1 LGSLGGGSDNGEF
14 GESSAL
20 PKLPEMSSNSGR
32 TRMGSLAAPKKKIM
46 REGQAGGSGRSG
58 KNQDTPS
65 SSMRL
70 DLDVQKDE
78 VQEWALELY
87 RGQAESDVDVEEEEG
102 LLAENIATSTPK
114 RFHAQR
120 VWDRV
125 GANSEKHLML
135 RVACAGSSKKQK
147 TPIKL
152 SVKWAIY
159 DIIKDE
165 MMECVKLDM
174 KE

>member
-1 LGSLGGGSDNGEF
+1 
-14 GESSAL
+14 
-20 PKLPEMSSNSGR
+20 
-32 TRMGSLAAPKKKIM
+32 MGSLAAPKKKIM

-102 LLAENIATSTPK
+102 LLAENIATSMPK
-114 RFHAQR
+114 RFHACKPTLK
-120 VWDRV
+120 
-125 GANSEKHLML
+125 N
-135 RVACAGSSKKQK
+135 
-147 TPIKL
+147 I
-152 SVKWAIY
+152 
-159 DIIKDE
+159 
-165 MMECVKLDM
+165 
-174 KE
+174 